1 VKPDPLALWADLMT
15 AHPVAVWARWWLA
28 VLGR

>member
-1 VKPDPLALWADLMT
+1 MTPALALWCDLMT
-15 AHPVAVWARWWLA
+15 AHPAAVWARWWLA